1 MDKEEI
7 ILGSGRLYY
16 QEFDGTI
23 PEDATIETD
32 ENELGCISGGAT
44 LEYKP
49 SYYEAKDDL
58 GRISKEII
66 TDEEA
71 TLKSGI
77 LTFNGKK
84 LAVLVNTGKVTET
97 ETKRTVKIGGVK
109 NFDRKKYLLR
119 FVHELNAQQKIRV
132 TVVGSN
138 QAGFTLAFQKD
149 KETVVDAEFKC
160 KPMDKEG
167 TLIQYDEDLPAA
179 G

>member
-16 QEFDGTI
+16 QEFNGTI

-97 ETKRTVKIGGVK
+97 ESKRTVKIGGVK

>member
-16 QEFDGTI
+16 QEFNGTI

-97 ETKRTVKIGGVK
+97 ESKRTVKIGGVK
-109 NFDRKKYLLR
+109 NFERKKYLLR

>member
-1 MDKEEI
+1 MDNEEI

-16 QEFDGTI
+16 QEFNGTI
-23 PEDATIETD
+23 QEDEVIET
-32 ENELGCISGGAT
+32 EKNELGCISGGAS

-49 SYYEAKDDL
+49 SFYEAKDDL

-71 TLKSGI
+71 TLKSGV
-77 LTFNGKK
+77 LTFNANK

-97 ETKRTVKIGGVK
+97 ETKRTIKIGGVK
-109 NFDRKKYLLR
+109 NYNRKNYLLR
-119 FVHELNAQQKIRV
+119 FVHELNANQKIRV
-132 TVVGSN
+132 TVVGNN
-138 QAGFTLAFQKD
+138 QAGFTLSFQKD

>member
-1 MDKEEI
+1 MDNEEI

-16 QEFDGTI
+16 QEFNGTI
-23 PEDATIETD
+23 PEDAVIETD

-84 LAVLVNTGKVTET
+84 LAVLVNTGIVTET
-97 ETKRTVKIGGVK
+97 EKKRTVKIGGVK

-149 KETVVDAEFKC
+149 KETIVDAEFKC